1 MTKKEIIAWTAVH
14 RNCKIA
20 CTAVHRNSKIAW
32 LSYTEIV
39 KLHELP
45 YTEIEKLHELP
56 YTKIVKS
63 GTIGL
68 AFDPNK
74 NLLLFISSELAQKKK
89 TKLFLYF
96 EQKLKVETNY
106 PSKTINMFL
115 NLF

>member
-1 MTKKEIIAWTAVH
+1 MSSYSAAVPFDL
-14 RNCKIA
+14 RNEPQIQ
-20 CTAVHRNSKIAW
+20 TI
-32 LSYTEIV
+32 
-39 KLHELP
+39 ELP

>member
-1 MTKKEIIAWTAVH
+1 MHELPYTESVKLHVLPYTEIVKLH
-14 RNCKIA
+14 E
-20 CTAVHRNSKIAW
+20 

-45 YTEIEKLHELP
+45 YTEIEKLHELL